1 MIEVALQKKNK
12 TLYPYSEEDLEAL
25 SEYKEN
31 QVIRAKLYGVEK
43 PRSYE
48 QLKLYWQLCKVVS
61 ENSDWPTKDAVD
73 FNIRVALD
81 FRDPSRVAV
90 RPDGQV
96 QFYYR
101 SIAFVNLKHIAAC
114 QFFDRAFEVM
124 AKKLGI
130 TVDELLENANT
141 GQP

>member
-1 MIEVALQKKNK
+1 MIEVALQKHGK
-12 TLYPYSEEDLEAL
+12 TLIPFSEEDMEAL
-25 SEYKEN
+25 KEYREN
-31 QVIRAKLYGVEK
+31 QVIRAKLYGIEK
-43 PRSYE
+43 PRSYA
-48 QLKLYWQLCKVVS
+48 QLKLYWQLCKVVAD
-61 ENSDWPTKDAVD
+61 NSDWPTKEVVD

-81 FRDPSRVAV
+81 FRDPTKIAV

-101 SIAFVNLKHIAAC
+101 SIAFVNLKHIEAC

-130 TVDELLENANT
+130 TVDELLANANS
-141 GQP
+141 